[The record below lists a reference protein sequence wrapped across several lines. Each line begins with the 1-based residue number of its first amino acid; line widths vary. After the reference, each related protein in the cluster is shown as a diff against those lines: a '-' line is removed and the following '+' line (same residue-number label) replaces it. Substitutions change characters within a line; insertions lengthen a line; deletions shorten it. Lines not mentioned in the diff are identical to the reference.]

1 MIITEKS
8 LVNQPNKILGVL
20 GGMGPAAT
28 VEFMNILV
36 TKYPAN
42 CDQEYP
48 KIFLLMNPQIPD
60 RNKALFENGENPT
73 PYLKEGLFTLKKWGA
88 DFLAVPCNAAHYFI
102 DSFLDE
108 LDIPFIHII
117 KHTILKAKNIS
128 PNGAWIISTLATR
141 KTDLYEKY
149 ARKEGYEL
157 FYPTWEFLEEIQE
170 AVDMVKAGKLKESGK
185 RIKPLLKSLWE
196 ERKVPIIAGCTELP
210 LAYKEANLPKELII
224 SSLEALADG
233 CINFWLN

>member
-1 MIITEKS
+1 MIITEKN

-73 PYLKEGLFTLKKWGA
+73 PYLKEGLFTLKKWGQ
-88 DFLAVPCNAAHYFI
+88 
-102 DSFLDE
+102 
-108 LDIPFIHII
+108 
-117 KHTILKAKNIS
+117 IS
-128 PNGAWIISTLATR
+128 
-141 KTDLYEKY
+141 
-149 ARKEGYEL
+149 
-157 FYPTWEFLEEIQE
+157 
-170 AVDMVKAGKLKESGK
+170 
-185 RIKPLLKSLWE
+185 
-196 ERKVPIIAGCTELP
+196 
-210 LAYKEANLPKELII
+210 
-224 SSLEALADG
+224 
-233 CINFWLN
+233 

>member
-1 MIITEKS
+1 M
-8 LVNQPNKILGVL
+8 
-20 GGMGPAAT
+20 
-28 VEFMNILV
+28 
-36 TKYPAN
+36 
-42 CDQEYP
+42 
-48 KIFLLMNPQIPD
+48 
-60 RNKALFENGENPT
+60 
-73 PYLKEGLFTLKKWGA
+73 
-88 DFLAVPCNAAHYFI
+88 
-102 DSFLDE
+102 
-108 LDIPFIHII
+108 
-117 KHTILKAKNIS
+117 
-128 PNGAWIISTLATR
+128 ATR

-185 RIKPLLKSLWE
+185 KIKPLLKSLWE

>member
-1 MIITEKS
+1 M
-8 LVNQPNKILGVL
+8 NQTQKILGVL

-28 VEFMNILV
+28 VEFLNILI

-73 PYLKEGLFTLKKWGA
+73 PYLKEGLYTLKKWGA

-102 DSFLDE
+102 DTFIDE
-108 LDIPFIHII
+108 LNTPFIHII
-117 KHTILKAKNIS
+117 EQTIIKAKRIS
-128 PNGAWIISTLATR
+128 PNGAWIISTLSTR
-141 KTDLYEKY
+141 KTNLYGKY
-149 ARKEGYEL
+149 ARKEDYIL
-157 FYPTWEFLEEIQE
+157 FYPDWKLLEDIQK
-170 AVDMVKAGKLKESGK
+170 AVDLVKAGNIKESGK
-185 RIKPLLKSLWE
+185 RLEPLLKKLWKE
-196 ERKVPIIAGCTELP
+196 KNVPIIAGCTELP
-210 LAYKEANLPKELII
+210 LAYKEANLPTDLMI

-233 CINFWLN
+233 CIDFWLKGLFS